1 MPSREKQTAN
11 PGRRAAWGNPGAG
24 PTPPEIPK
32 PTPLPA
38 IKVLQDYLRAA
49 YLAEKGA
56 IELSSMI
63 LANKPD
69 SAKLAVSII
78 AFDSTDEHYA
88 GINDELMYYS
98 GSLVKVAAV
107 YAAHDLRAQARMH
120 AATQSFADVAPFQA
134 SLASVVNPTGAVAQ
148 LRSMSVGLLPNLS
161 SILGGFRPSGP
172 NKVEFTPAFRD
183 HHLSSNVGDA
193 NSVFHNAGARAII
206 RALGYSYI
214 NVSLMRSG
222 FYDPTTRNGIWLA
235 GDYSGDLPASQR
247 LAVSRVPVVNDDVP
261 GGGAQ
266 AITTKQMSRMFRL
279 IHSQTGYSH
288 ITDQT
293 ERDAANQGIHDVL
306 TTGDR
311 LGPSPYPQGKF
322 SSHCGKVGIGNR
334 GPVDTPGPSV
344 LSEGSIVR
352 WTAPPTL
359 VGAFNAAHSRN
370 LSGEFVLVWQN
381 LFDNPAASK
390 ALGRLVTSAME
401 NFLNQS

>member
-1 MPSREKQTAN
+1 
-11 PGRRAAWGNPGAG
+11 
-24 PTPPEIPK
+24 
-32 PTPLPA
+32 
-38 IKVLQDYLRAA
+38 
-49 YLAEKGA
+49 
-56 IELSSMI
+56 MI
-63 LANKPD
+63 LTNKPD

-120 AATQSFADVAPFQA
+120 AATQSFADVATFQA
-134 SLASVVNPTGAVAQ
+134 SLASVVNPSGAVAQ
-148 LRSMSVGLLPNLS
+148 LRSMGVGLMPNLS

-172 NKVEFTPAFRD
+172 NKVEFMPAFRD
-183 HHLSSNVGDA
+183 HHLSNNAADE

-214 NVSLMRSG
+214 NVSMMRSG
-222 FYDPTTRNGIWLA
+222 FYDPTTRKGIWLA
-235 GDYSGDLPASQR
+235 GDYSGDIKDKALRLP
-247 LAVSRVPVVNDDVP
+247 VSRVPVVNDDVP
-261 GGGAQ
+261 EGGAQ
-266 AITTKQMSRMFRL
+266 AITTKQMSRMFHL
-279 IHSQTGYSH
+279 IHSQTGFSH

-306 TTGDR
+306 TPGDR
-311 LGPSPYPQGKF
+311 LGPSPYPPGKF
-322 SSHCGKVGIGNR
+322 FSHCGKVGIGTR
-334 GPVDTPGPSV
+334 GPVDKPGASV
-344 LSEGSIVR
+344 LSEGSIVQ

-359 VGAFNAAHSRN
+359 VGAFNTDHSRN

-381 LFDNPAASK
+381 LFDQPTAKS
-390 ALGRLVTSAME
+390 ALGRLVTSTME